1 MKLYYDQSML
11 QYVQNLYSIVQSQ
24 EQKIKELE
32 SAVSVLMAEVE
43 ELKKRPNTTI
53 EKIEYKFDQLKVE
66 TLEGTLNIG
75 LNPTV
80 PDQIENF
87 EVEQQGL
94 QVNNSK
100 REEVIFKAAQER
112 LMAFLNE
119 DCVRYIE
126 QLAVQNNYELD
137 DAHKEFIIEDIRKQI
152 DSRITFYLKQGTYNE
167 SVPIEAQIG
176 EITSKVKQDVERSI
190 SHFIHALPLEGADT
204 NP

>member
-11 QYVQNLYSIVQSQ
+11 QYVQNLYGIVQSQ
-24 EQKIKELE
+24 DQKIKELE
-32 SAVSVLMAEVE
+32 SAVSALMAEVG
-43 ELKKRPNTTI
+43 ELKKRPSTTI

-100 REEVIFKAAQER
+100 REEEIFKAVQGR
-112 LMAFLNE
+112 LITFLNE

-126 QLAVQNNYELD
+126 QLAAQNNYELD

-152 DSRITFYLKQGTYNE
+152 DSRITFYLKQETFNE
-167 SVPIEAQIG
+167 SVPIKVQID